1 MFGFYKNFP
10 ENIHK
15 RVRFTVSLSNKRLQQ
30 TLIQIFRAINC
41 KTFNLEDITLPSIP
55 QCKVIFEFGIAETTT
70 FNYIDMEEADRILKI
85 IGKKP
90 LQIMDLFCAIR
101 YYKIRNEQKIPLK
114 FDYYMI
120 RFIFNKN
127 LMEIQVFHERGP
139 RYISP
144 EDIINCIMDEIKKN
158 FSKRILKSL
167 ET

>member
-15 RVRFTVSLSNKRLQQ
+15 RVRFTVSSSNKRLQQ

>member
-1 MFGFYKNFP
+1 MLGFYKNFP
-10 ENIHK
+10 ENINK
-15 RVRFTVSLSNKRLQQ
+15 KMRFNVLLSNKRLQQ
-30 TLIQIFRAINC
+30 TLIQTFLEING
-41 KTFNLEDITLPSIP
+41 KTFNLEDITSPSIP

-70 FNYIDMEEADRILKI
+70 FSYIDIEEADRILKAI
-85 IGKKP
+85 ERKP

-101 YYKIRNEQKIPLK
+101 YYKIRNEGKTPLK

-139 RYISP
+139 RYIFP
-144 EDIINCIMDEIKKN
+144 EDIINCIMRELNKI

-167 ET
+167 EA

>member
-15 RVRFTVSLSNKRLQQ
+15 RVRFTVSSSNKRLQQ

-127 LMEIQVFHERGP
+127 SMEIQVFHERGP